1 MSANQWLLVEWVDE
15 ANAFPSYGVVKTE
28 ALVNGE
34 NDLHPGKM
42 TFVRSKHGNSARRAQ
57 ILRISDDKRQ
67 IKEHKMLLERQN
79 HQVQNMLT
87 LCMRTIKE
95 MKTDP
100 LMYGSLNSSQ
110 HQQSLLGAGGPS
122 AMKQDPMG
130 SDSSSDSDEEVP
142 HTQNIQMPLNA
153 QNLQMP
159 LNTQNLQMPL
169 NAQNLQMPLNAQSPQ
184 LALNAQNPQMPK
196 LGPVKTPAQL
206 KRMIDS
212 YNRYAESTPVIPQ
225 SQQKRVPS
233 VTSTA
238 VNLKINAKQILKP
251 TTNQAVQTDD
261 LHLPPPMTA
270 EKLDEMQ
277 EVVTRLH
284 TKFLNLVQRLQ
295 LDRQFFPM
303 LPPDEEHHRM
313 VAEEHNEQRMGEAVN
328 GQYLSESAVETKENV
343 KAHNSKALHVRRVS
357 AHTTNTEQDPYLS
370 DDMVPIGSGKAVVP
384 ARLLNELNWGSY
396 SSVTRRL
403 LQAIFPRKVLAT
415 HSLTGKQS
423 PAFSNKPAK
432 KCLDPQLIDDIV
444 DTVSQRCGV
453 PKRSVRNCITIK
465 CTDEAKLYRN
475 RLQGRTQGRPPKVP
489 AEVDNQENLPLSPIH
504 SRASSHESG

>member
-1 MSANQWLLVEWVDE
+1 MSLNQWLLVEWVDE
-15 ANAFPSYGVVKTE
+15 PNAFPSYGVVKTE
-28 ALVNGE
+28 ALVNQD

-67 IKEHKMLLERQN
+67 MKEHKILLERQN

-87 LCMRTIKE
+87 RCMRTIKE

-100 LMYGSLNSSQ
+100 FMYGSLNASQ
-110 HQQSLLGAGGPS
+110 HQKSLLGAGGPS
-122 AMKQDPMG
+122 AMKQNPIA
-130 SDSSSDSDEEVP
+130 SDSSSDSDEEMP
-142 HTQNIQMPLNA
+142 HTPNI
-153 QNLQMP
+153 QMP
-159 LNTQNLQMPL
+159 LNTQNK
-169 NAQNLQMPLNAQSPQ
+169 
-184 LALNAQNPQMPK
+184 QMPK

-206 KRMIDS
+206 KRMVDS
-212 YNRYAESTPVIPQ
+212 YNNGYAESTPVVPQ
-225 SQQKRVPS
+225 AYQKRGPPATPPVNNTPI
-233 VTSTA
+233 
-238 VNLKINAKQILKP
+238 NLKINGKKLHKQTIE
-251 TTNQAVQTDD
+251 QAVQTDD
-261 LHLPPPMTA
+261 IPTQVTA
-270 EKLDEMQ
+270 EKLDKMQ
-277 EVVTRLH
+277 DAVTRLH

-295 LDRQFFPM
+295 LDRQFFPT
-303 LPPDEEHHRM
+303 LQSNEELNRM
-313 VAEEHNEQRMGEAVN
+313 VSEERNEHRMGEAMN
-328 GQYLSESAVETKENV
+328 SHYLNDSAVETKEIV
-343 KAHNSKALHVRRVS
+343 KALNSKSLHVRRVS
-357 AHTTNTEQDPYLS
+357 AHTTNTEQDAYLR
-370 DDMVPIGSGKAVVP
+370 DDMVPIGSGKAAVP
-384 ARLLNELNWGSY
+384 TRLLNELNWSSY

-475 RLQGRTQGRPPKVP
+475 RMQGRPQGRPPKVP
-489 AEVDNQENLPLSPIH
+489 ADVDNQENVPLSPIL
-504 SRASSHESG
+504 SRASSNESG